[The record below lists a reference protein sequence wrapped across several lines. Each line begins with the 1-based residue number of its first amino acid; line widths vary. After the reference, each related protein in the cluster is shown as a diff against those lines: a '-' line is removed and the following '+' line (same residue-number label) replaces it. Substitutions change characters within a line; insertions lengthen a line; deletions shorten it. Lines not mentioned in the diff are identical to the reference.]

1 MNIKKILF
9 STLLAA
15 GCLAATAQQEV
26 KTENVFKPHWYLQG
40 QVGFQHTLGE
50 LDWSDLN
57 SFNAQVGVGYQ
68 FSKLWG
74 ARLSVN
80 GFQSK
85 AGVKFSDIET
95 VVPGYKQAGDYKWS
109 WKYLAPSLDLT
120 FNLTHALLGY
130 NPTRV
135 VDFNIYGGIGANF
148 AWGNDDAVKAMN
160 DYKNFNLQQTNGKAF
175 TWDAWDGNTSSFVLR
190 WGANLDFRLTD
201 NVSLGLEASWNTL
214 ADKYNSKLTDNN
226 DWYFNTLA
234 GIKYNFGKT
243 YEVRTTILEAPCT
256 NTVEY
261 VHDTV
266 FVNVEVPVVTRE
278 PLRRDIFFVIRGSKI
293 SKAEMPKVEDVVAY
307 LNKYPEAKVAV
318 TGYADKNTG
327 NPKINVGY
335 AQKRADKVVETLV
348 NDYGISRDRII
359 SDSKGDTVQPFEKNE
374 LNRVAICIAE

>member
-1 MNIKKILF
+1 MNIKKVLF

-15 GCLAATAQQEV
+15 GCFVATAQQEV

-50 LDWSDLN
+50 IDWSDLN
-57 SFNAQVGVGYQ
+57 SFNAQVGLGYQ

-85 AGVKFSDIET
+85 AGANMSELDV
-95 VVPGYKQAGDYKWS
+95 VVPNYQKGKDYKWS
-109 WKYLAPSLDLT
+109 WNYLAPSLDLT

-148 AWGNDDAVKAMN
+148 AWGNDDAVAAAA
-160 DYKNFNLQQTNGKAF
+160 DYKNGRTF

-190 WGANLDFRLTD
+190 WGANVDFRLTD
-201 NVSLGLEASWNTL
+201 NVSLGLEASWNTT
-214 ADKYNSKLTDNN
+214 ADKYNSKLTNNN

-243 YEVRTTILEAPCT
+243 YEVRTTILESPCPPAE
-256 NTVEY
+256 VQY
-261 VHDTV
+261 VHDTTY
-266 FVNVEVPVVTRE
+266 VNVEVPVVTRE

-307 LNKYPEAKVAV
+307 LNKYPEAKVQV

-348 NDYGISRDRII
+348 NTYGISRDRII
-359 SDSKGDTVQPFEKNE
+359 SDSKGDTVQPYEKNE

>member
-1 MNIKKILF
+1 MNFKKILF

-15 GCLAATAQQEV
+15 GCFAATAQQEV
-26 KTENVFKPHWYLQG
+26 KTENVFKPHWYFQA
-40 QVGFQHTLGE
+40 QAGFQHTLGE
-50 LDWSDLN
+50 IDWADLN
-57 SFNAQVGVGYQ
+57 SFNAQVGFGYQ

-85 AGVKFSDIET
+85 AGANMSELDAIVS
-95 VVPGYKQAGDYKWS
+95 GYNKGKDYAWS
-109 WKYLAPSLDLT
+109 WNYLAPSLDLT

-148 AWGNDDAVKAMN
+148 AWGNDDAVAAAK
-160 DYKNFNLQQTNGKAF
+160 DYQAGRTF
-175 TWDAWDGNTSSFVLR
+175 TWGAWEDNLSKMVLR
-190 WGANLDFRLTD
+190 WGANLDFRLND
-201 NVSLGLEASWNTL
+201 RVSLGLEASWNTTS
-214 ADKYNSKLTDNN
+214 DKYNSKLTNNN

-234 GIKYNFGKT
+234 GIKVNLGKT
-243 YEVRTTILEAPCT
+243 YEVRTTVLEAPCPPAE
-256 NTVEY
+256 VQY
-261 VHDTV
+261 VHDTTY
-266 FVNVEVPVVTRE
+266 VNVEVPVVTRE

-293 SKAEMPKVEDVVAY
+293 SKAEMPKIEDVVAY
-307 LNKYPEAKVAV
+307 LNKYPEAKVQV

-335 AQKRADKVVETLV
+335 AQKRSDKVVETLV
-348 NDYGISRDRII
+348 NTYGISRDRII
-359 SDSKGDTVQPFEKNE
+359 ADSKGDTVQPYEKNE

>member
-15 GCLAATAQQEV
+15 GCIAATAQQEV

-50 LDWSDLN
+50 IDWSDLN

-85 AGVKFSDIET
+85 AGANMSELDAIVT
-95 VVPGYKQAGDYKWS
+95 GYQKGKDYKWS
-109 WKYLAPSLDLT
+109 WNYLAPSLDLT

-148 AWGNDDAVKAMN
+148 AWGNDDAVAAAN
-160 DYKNFNLQQTNGKAF
+160 DYKAGRTF

-201 NVSLGLEASWNTL
+201 NVSLGLEASWNTT
-214 ADKYNSKLTDNN
+214 ADKYNSKLTNNN

-243 YEVRTTILEAPCT
+243 YEVRTTILEPPCT

-261 VHDTV
+261 VHDTTY
-266 FVNVEVPVVTRE
+266 VNVEVPVVTRE

-307 LNKYPEAKVAV
+307 LNKYPEAKVQV

-335 AQKRADKVVETLV
+335 AQKRADKVVDTLV
-348 NDYGISRDRII
+348 NTYGISRDRII

>member
-15 GCLAATAQQEV
+15 GCFAATAQQEV

-50 LDWSDLN
+50 IDWSDLN

-148 AWGNDDAVKAMN
+148 AWGNDDAVAAMN

-261 VHDTV
+261 VHDTTY
-266 FVNVEVPVVTRE
+266 VNVEVPVITRE

-318 TGYADKNTG
+318 TGYADKGTG

-359 SDSKGDTVQPFEKNE
+359 ADSKGDTVQPYEKNE

>member
-15 GCLAATAQQEV
+15 GCFAATAQQEV

-50 LDWSDLN
+50 IDWSDLN

-85 AGVKFSDIET
+85 AGVNYSELDAI
-95 VVPGYKQAGDYKWS
+95 VSGYNKGKDYKWS
-109 WKYLAPSLDLT
+109 WSYFAPSLDLT

-148 AWGNDDAVKAMN
+148 ASGNDDAVAYAA
-160 DYKNFNLQQTNGKAF
+160 DYKSGRTF
-175 TWDAWDGNTSSFVLR
+175 TWDAWDGSTTSFVLR

-201 NVSLGLEASWNTL
+201 NVSLGVEASWNTT

-243 YEVRTTILEAPCT
+243 YEVRTTILESPCPPAE
-256 NTVEY
+256 VQY
-261 VHDTV
+261 VHDTTY
-266 FVNVEVPVVTRE
+266 VNVEVPVVTRE

-318 TGYADKNTG
+318 TGYADKKTG

-335 AQKRADKVVETLV
+335 AQKRADKVVDTLV
-348 NDYGISRDRII
+348 NTYGISRDRII

>member
-15 GCLAATAQQEV
+15 GCFAATAQQEV

-50 LDWSDLN
+50 IDWSDLN
-57 SFNAQVGVGYQ
+57 SFNAQVGIGYQ

-85 AGVKFSDIET
+85 AGVNYSELDAI
-95 VVPGYKQAGDYKWS
+95 VSGYNKGKDYKWS
-109 WKYLAPSLDLT
+109 WSYFAPSLDLT

-148 AWGNDDAVKAMN
+148 ASGNDDAVTYAA
-160 DYKNFNLQQTNGKAF
+160 DYKSGRTF
-175 TWDAWDGNTSSFVLR
+175 TWDAWDGSTTSFVLR

-201 NVSLGLEASWNTL
+201 NVSLGVEASWNTT

-243 YEVRTTILEAPCT
+243 YEVRTTILESPCPPAE
-256 NTVEY
+256 VQY
-261 VHDTV
+261 VHDTTY
-266 FVNVEVPVVTRE
+266 VNVEVPVVTRE

-318 TGYADKNTG
+318 TGYADKKTG

-348 NDYGISRDRII
+348 NTYGISRDRII

>member
-15 GCLAATAQQEV
+15 GCFVATAQQEV

-50 LDWSDLN
+50 IDWSDLN

-85 AGVKFSDIET
+85 AGANMSEFDAIIS
-95 VVPGYKQAGDYKWS
+95 GYQKAKDYKWS
-109 WKYLAPSLDLT
+109 WNYLAPSLDLT

-148 AWGNDDAVKAMN
+148 AWGNDDAVAAMN
-160 DYKNFNLQQTNGKAF
+160 DYKNGRTF

-201 NVSLGLEASWNTL
+201 NVSLGLEASWNTT
-214 ADKYNSKLTDNN
+214 ADKYNSKLTNNN

-243 YEVRTTILEAPCT
+243 YEVRTTILEAPCPPAE
-256 NTVEY
+256 VQY
-261 VHDTV
+261 VHDTTY
-266 FVNVEVPVVTRE
+266 VNVEVPVATRE

-307 LNKYPEAKVAV
+307 LNKYPEAKVEV
-318 TGYADKNTG
+318 TGYADKKTG

-335 AQKRADKVVETLV
+335 AQKRADKVVDTLV
-348 NDYGISRDRII
+348 NTYGISRDRII
-359 SDSKGDTVQPFEKNE
+359 ADSKGDTVQPFEKNE

>member
-26 KTENVFKPHWYLQG
+26 KTENVFKPHWYIQG
-40 QVGFQHTLGE
+40 QLGFQHTLGE
-50 LDWSDLN
+50 IDWSDLN
-57 SFNAQVGVGYQ
+57 SFNAQLGVGYQ

-85 AGVKFSDIET
+85 AGSMARTPLRTETKF
-95 VVPGYKQAGDYKWS
+95 VPEQKWN
-109 WKYLAPSLDLT
+109 WNYIAPSLDLT

-130 NPTRV
+130 NPTRL
-135 VDFNIYGGIGANF
+135 VDLNIYGGLGANIG
-148 AWGNDDAVKAMN
+148 WGNDGAKDAQKALAGQGIKSV
-160 DYKNFNLQQTNGKAF
+160 DNLEYL
-175 TWDAWDGNTSSFVLR
+175 WDGTKTRLVLR
-190 WGANLDFRLTD
+190 WGANLDFRLND
-201 NVSLGLEASWNTL
+201 RVSLGLEASWNTL
-214 ADKYNSKLTDNN
+214 SDKYNSKKAGNL

-243 YEVRTTILEAPCT
+243 YETRTTVLEAPCT

-261 VHDTV
+261 VHDTIY
-266 FVNVEVPVVTRE
+266 VNVEVPVETRE
-278 PLRRDIFFVIRGSKI
+278 PLRRDIFFVRRGSKI
-293 SKAEMPKVEDVVAY
+293 SAAEMPKVEDVVAY
-307 LNKYPEAKVAV
+307 LNKYPEAKVQV
-318 TGYADKNTG
+318 TGYADKKTG
-327 NPKINVGY
+327 NPRINVGY
-335 AQKRADKVVETLV
+335 AQKRSDKVVETLV
-348 NDYGISRDRII
+348 NYGISRDRII

>member
-15 GCLAATAQQEV
+15 GCFAATAQQEV

-50 LDWSDLN
+50 IDWSDLN
-57 SFNAQVGVGYQ
+57 SFNAQLGLGYQ

-85 AGVKFSDIET
+85 AGANFADMD
-95 VVPGYKQAGDYKWS
+95 VVISNYQQGKNYAWS
-109 WKYLAPSLDLT
+109 WNYLAPSLDLT

-148 AWGNDDAVKAMN
+148 AWGNDDAVSAAA
-160 DYKNFNLQQTNGKAF
+160 DYKAPRTY
-175 TWDAWDGNTSSFVLR
+175 TWDAWDGNLAKFVLR
-190 WGANLDFRLTD
+190 WGANLDFRLND
-201 NVSLGLEASWNTL
+201 RVSLGLEASWNTTS
-214 ADKYNSKLTDNN
+214 DTYNSKLTNNN

-243 YEVRTTILEAPCT
+243 YEVRTTVLEAPCT

-261 VHDTV
+261 VHDTTY
-266 FVNVEVPVVTRE
+266 VNVEVPVVTRE

-293 SKAEMPKVEDVVAY
+293 SKAEMPKIEDVVAY
-307 LNKYPEAKVAV
+307 LNKYPEAKVQV

-327 NPKINVGY
+327 NPKVNVGY
-335 AQKRADKVVETLV
+335 AQKRSDKVVETLV
-348 NDYGISRDRII
+348 NTYGISRDRII
-359 SDSKGDTVQPFEKNE
+359 ADSKGDTVQPYEKNE